1 MFADNLFI
9 LYATVYQ
16 IKERRNFFKAWLC
29 CDRDSICAN
38 VFIIAIS
45 FVFRI
50 FITGG
55 AGFIGSRLTKLF
67 LQHGHQVTI
76 YDTRSYDDFSA
87 QHKTLASQ
95 IRREDY
101 IQGSILDYNYLLSEL
116 QKSESSKFVHLAANT
131 GVPSSIT
138 NPENDLEV
146 NVLGTFNCLRA
157 SSLAGINRFIFASS
171 GAPTGNSEPP
181 ITEESLTRPL
191 SPYGASK
198 LSGEAYCSAFYNS
211 FGLDTV
217 VLRFSNVYGPG
228 SSLKTSVIPKYIRAA
243 LAREQRI
250 VYGDGM
256 STRDFLYVDDLAEA
270 VIAICNKDSGSGEI
284 FQIGTG
290 KETTLL
296 ELNDLLAQALI
307 HSGLEDHGFVTR
319 DFRKG
324 DITRNYCDPS
334 RVRARFGWE
343 SQTQLLEGLG
353 RTVKYF
359 NDL

>member
-1 MFADNLFI
+1 MC
-9 LYATVYQ
+9 Y
-16 IKERRNFFKAWLC
+16 
-29 CDRDSICAN
+29 

-157 SSLAGINRFIFASS
+157 SSLAGINRSIFASS
-171 GAPTGNSEPP
+171 GAPTG
-181 ITEESLTRPL
+181 
-191 SPYGASK
+191 
-198 LSGEAYCSAFYNS
+198 
-211 FGLDTV
+211 
-217 VLRFSNVYGPG
+217 
-228 SSLKTSVIPKYIRAA
+228 
-243 LAREQRI
+243 
-250 VYGDGM
+250 
-256 STRDFLYVDDLAEA
+256 
-270 VIAICNKDSGSGEI
+270 
-284 FQIGTG
+284 
-290 KETTLL
+290 
-296 ELNDLLAQALI
+296 
-307 HSGLEDHGFVTR
+307 
-319 DFRKG
+319 
-324 DITRNYCDPS
+324 
-334 RVRARFGWE
+334 
-343 SQTQLLEGLG
+343 TQNLQLQKN
-353 RTVKYF
+353 R
-359 NDL
+359 